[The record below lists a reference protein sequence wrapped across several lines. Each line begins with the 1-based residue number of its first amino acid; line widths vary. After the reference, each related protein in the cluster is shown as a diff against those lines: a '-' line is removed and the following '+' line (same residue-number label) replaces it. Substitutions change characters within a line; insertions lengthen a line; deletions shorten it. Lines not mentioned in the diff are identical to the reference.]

1 MKVQNEGVSG
11 GGTREMPPDGVSWT
25 RSADVSMSMASPEG
39 PEFLIATASS
49 NFKALVMH

>member
-1 MKVQNEGVSG
+1 MRAFLVEAPEKCLQI
-11 GGTREMPPDGVSWT
+11 GVSWT